1 MNILENVAR
10 SVTGNIDKAILC
22 VKKPAKAKV
31 PSGGALGALSSAAGA
46 AGLKVAGGSAVDLQA
61 DLVSSQKGGLFNFL
75 NSKEMIAGIHGFHV
89 LKVKYN
95 PSRIQYDSRAEGSML
110 QAGPGGAGTN
120 MLSQSTIPSQ
130 TYMSFELIFDQ
141 ENHQDAFMFEKVTNL
156 SAGALVSDV
165 AGIVKNVVSEGY
177 TVRPEVEALIGLLTQ
192 SETRQVVFC
201 WNNMAFAGEVV
212 SVDAK
217 YTMFNPIG
225 NPVRATVKFTVKQ
238 GDSNAK
244 EENKYWDKAF
254 DNLDGGGSGML
265 GKVGNVLNFN

>member
-1 MNILENVAR
+1 MNLLENVAR
-10 SVTGNIDKAILC
+10 SVTGSVDKAILC
-22 VKKPAKAKV
+22 VKKPVKAKV
-31 PSGGALGALSSAAGA
+31 PSGGGLGALGSVAGA
-46 AGLKVAGGSAVDLQA
+46 VGLKVAAGSAVDLQA

-75 NSKEMIAGIHGFHV
+75 NTREMIAGIHGFHV

-95 PSRIQYDSRAEGSML
+95 PSRIQFDSRAAGDL
-110 QAGPGGAGTN
+110 IQPGPGGAGTN
-120 MLSQSTIPSQ
+120 MLSQITIPSQ
-130 TYMSFELIFDQ
+130 TYMSFELLFDE

-156 SAGALVSDV
+156 SAGALVSDI
-165 AGIVKNVVSEGY
+165 AGITKNVLSEGY

-201 WNNMAFAGEVV
+201 WNSMAFAGEVV

-225 NPVRATVKFTVKQ
+225 NPIRATVRFTVRQ

-254 DNLDGGGSGML
+254 DNLDGGGSGPL
-265 GKVGNVLNFN
+265 GKIGNVLNFK